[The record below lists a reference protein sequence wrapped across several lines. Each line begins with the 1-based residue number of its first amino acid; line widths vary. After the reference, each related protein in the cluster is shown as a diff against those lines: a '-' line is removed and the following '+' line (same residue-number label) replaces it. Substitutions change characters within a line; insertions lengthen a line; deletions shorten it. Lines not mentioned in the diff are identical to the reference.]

1 MELARLDCE
10 QTIVALSTAVPTPGR
25 LALRA
30 IVRLSGSD
38 CVAVASRLLG
48 PLVPPVSDDVR
59 ANDLSLNAGFS
70 ARRAMLLIPPGLRI
84 PVEVCNFHAGR
95 SYTGQ
100 PMVELHLPGSAALAD
115 RVIEAAVA
123 SGARLA
129 EPGEFTLRALL
140 SGRLDLTGAEAV
152 AELIAARGD
161 GQLRAAMQLADGR
174 LVREVR
180 AIVDRLADLLAEV
193 EAALDFADE
202 PLEFISPDRL
212 RVELREATEATGR
225 LIRQAGSFESEAL
238 EHRPTVALRGRPN
251 VGKSSLMNRL
261 TGLDRALCSPLP
273 GTTRD
278 VLAAPLSL
286 ADGEALLLDLA
297 GVDDAAMSSADATGP
312 VEQIAQ
318 DSARAMVQRADL
330 LVIVLDATM
339 AQGAMPAT
347 VVLSQACGGNRS
359 EDMAAEY
366 TAMAPAPGRNRKA
379 IFVCN
384 KIDLA
389 PVPPGL
395 PAATLAVSAG
405 TGEGIESLKGAINEQ
420 LFESA
425 HRPGEQLMLNARHR
439 QALAEALAAMRNA
452 LTLAAPQEAAAGD
465 ESIRGPGGSDLLA
478 GEVREAIDHL
488 GQISGQVLTE
498 DVLDRIFS
506 RFCLGK

>member
-1 MELARLDCE
+1 M
-10 QTIVALSTAVPTPGR
+10 IAV
-25 LALRA
+25 
-30 IVRLSGSD
+30 
-38 CVAVASRLLG
+38 G
-48 PLVPPVSDDVR
+48 PS
-59 ANDLSLNAGFS
+59 
-70 ARRAMLLIPPGLRI
+70 LRI
-84 PVEVCNFHAGR
+84 PVEVFNFHAGR

-123 SGARLA
+123 CGARLA
-129 EPGEFTLRALL
+129 EPGEFTLRAVLA
-140 SGRLDLTGAEAV
+140 GRLDLTGAEAV

-161 GQLRAAMQLADGR
+161 GQLRAAMQLAAGR

-180 AIVDRLADLLAEV
+180 PIVDRLADLLAEV

-202 PLEFISPDRL
+202 PLEFITPDRL
-212 RVELREATEATGR
+212 RAELHTAAEAADR
-225 LIRQAGSFESEAL
+225 LIREAGSFESEAL
-238 EHRPTVALRGRPN
+238 EHRPTVALLGRPN

-278 VLAAPLSL
+278 VLAAPLAL

-297 GVDDAAMSSADATGP
+297 GVEEIAQSMLEWTVDAA
-312 VEQIAQ
+312 AQ
-318 DSARAMVQRADL
+318 AAARAMVQRADL
-330 LVIVLDATM
+330 LLLVLDATIPEGVMPSSPSPAGGGLGRGDFQSAEYM
-339 AQGAMPAT
+339 AANYAAMPPNG
-347 VVLSQACGGNRS
+347 SRQAIC
-359 EDMAAEY
+359 
-366 TAMAPAPGRNRKA
+366 
-379 IFVCN
+379 VCN

-395 PAATLAVSAG
+395 PAGTLAVSAA
-405 TGEGIESLKGAINEQ
+405 TGEGIGSLKSAINSR

-425 HRPGEQLMLNARHR
+425 HRPAEQLMLNARHR
-439 QALAEALAAMRNA
+439 QALTEAMAALRNASSLAEAKNSG
-452 LTLAAPQEAAAGD
+452 P
-465 ESIRGPGGSDLLA
+465 GPGGSELLA